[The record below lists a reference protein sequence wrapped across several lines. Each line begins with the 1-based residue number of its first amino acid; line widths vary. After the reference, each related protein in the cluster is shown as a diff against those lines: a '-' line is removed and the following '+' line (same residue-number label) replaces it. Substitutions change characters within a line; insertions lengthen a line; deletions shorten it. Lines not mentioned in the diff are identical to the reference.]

1 MNSPKNFHFSLFH
14 WIRVSVCLSFLMS
27 LLAETDAKCN
37 MKFITVFE
45 WEQNA
50 KHDIQVTAAAITEH
64 FALLSTEPNLDC
76 NLIDM

>member
-1 MNSPKNFHFSLFH
+1 
-14 WIRVSVCLSFLMS
+14 MS

-45 WEQNA
+45 SEQNA

-64 FALLSTEPNLDC
+64 FAFPL
-76 NLIDM
+76 NLI